1 MLGLSKIIHMAS
13 AKTLY
18 LLDGMALIYRA
29 HFAFIRNPI
38 VNSKGVNTSAVFG
51 YVNTVLDIIKN
62 RNPTHIA
69 VAFDT
74 SAPTQRHIDFPEY
87 KAHREEMPEDIRA
100 AIPKVHEITE
110 AFNIPTLKKD
120 GYEADDI
127 IGTLAKRYAKEG
139 FEVYMVTPDKDF
151 AQLVENRIFLYLPGR
166 QGSDAEILGVE
177 AVKEKYALESPEQVI
192 DLLGLWG
199 DAADNIPGVPGI
211 GQKTG
216 AKLLQQFGSMENIL
230 ANTDQLKGKQKENLE
245 NFADQARMSRKLATI
260 WIDSPIEVE
269 VEDLKIQDPD
279 PELLKPILVEMEFN
293 ALGKRLFGDNFIAG
307 RGQGAQMDLAMGEEA
322 EMAGGLS
329 TEEQSFKTLE
339 TEKPNYQLVDS
350 EEAVGK
356 LAEELSKQ
364 SSFCFDTETSGL
376 DALTTD
382 LLGIAFSY
390 KAGTGYYLS
399 IPKDEKTKQVFL
411 DILTPV
417 FKNPDIEKI
426 GHNIKFDFSVLLQ
439 NGIEVKGPLYDTMIV
454 HTLVDPDQRHNM
466 DFLSLSLLGYKPI
479 SITSLIGEKGKDQ
492 KSMADIPVEQVVDY
506 AAEDADITFQ
516 LKTVLNP
523 LLEETKQEKVY
534 HEVEAPLIPVL
545 AKMEAVGVRIDP
557 NTLSDFSKE
566 LEVEIQTLG
575 DRIRE
580 LAGTDFNLN
589 SPKQLGQVLF
599 DILKLDPKAKK
610 TKTGQYATNEQV
622 LTRLAPKH
630 EIVQCILNHRGAT
643 KLKNTYVDTLPGF
656 ISESTGR
663 IHTTYNQTITATGRL
678 NSYNPNL
685 QNIPIR
691 TEKGRKIRKAFIAGG
706 EEFTLLAADYS
717 QIELRIC
724 AALSEEEAMMNAF
737 IHNKD
742 IHSSTAARIYDTKL
756 EEVTSD
762 MRRTAKM
769 VNFGIIYGISAHGLA
784 QRLGIARG
792 ESAAIIDEYFK
803 QYPKIKVLMESTIE
817 KARELGYVETLLGRR
832 RPLRDINSA
841 NGTVRAG
848 AERIAVNTP
857 IQGTAADMIKIA
869 MHHVQDLLEKE
880 AAKTKMLLQIHDELV
895 FDLHKDEKDSLPPKI
910 AEVMQNALPLSV
922 PIVVDLGS
930 GANWLEAH

>member
-1 MLGLSKIIHMAS
+1 MAS

-38 VNSKGVNTSAVFG
+38 VNSKGFNTSAVFG
-51 YVNTVLDIIKN
+51 YVNTILDLIKN

-87 KAHREEMPEDIRA
+87 KAQREEMPEDLRV
-100 AIPKVHEITE
+100 AIPKVYEITK
-110 AFNIPTLKKD
+110 AFNIPAIKKD

-127 IGTLAKRYAKEG
+127 IGTLAKRFVREG

-151 AQLVENRIFLYLPGR
+151 TQLVESSIYLYRPGR
-166 QGSDAEILGVE
+166 QGSDAEIMGIDE
-177 AVKEKYALESPEQVI
+177 VKEKWGVDNPEQVI

-199 DAADNIPGVPGI
+199 DSVDNIPGVPGI

-230 ANTDQLKGKQKENLE
+230 ASTDQLKGKQKENLE
-245 NFADQARMSRKLATI
+245 NFADQARISRKLATI
-260 WIDSPIEVE
+260 WTDAPIEVSVDE
-269 VEDLKIQDPD
+269 LEIKEPEDS
-279 PELLKPILVEMEFN
+279 LLKPLLIELEFN
-293 ALGKRLFGDNFIAG
+293 AMGKRLYGDNFIAG
-307 RGQGAQMDLAMGEEA
+307 RGKGAQMDLAIGEDRISDNA
-322 EMAGGLS
+322 SDYSPVSLK
-329 TEEQSFKTLE
+329 SFKT
-339 TEKPNYQLVDS
+339 EKPIYKLVGSVADLK
-350 EEAVGK
+350 K
-356 LAEELSKQ
+356 LAADLNKKK
-364 SSFCFDTETSGL
+364 SFCFDTETTGL
-376 DALTTD
+376 DALTTQ

-390 KAGTGYYLS
+390 KAKTGFYVA
-399 IPKDEKTKQVFL
+399 IPQESSGKKQFL
-411 DILTPV
+411 DVLGPV
-417 FKNPDIEKI
+417 FANPDSEKI
-426 GHNIKFDFSVLLQ
+426 GHNIKFDYTVLLQ
-439 NGIEVKGPLYDTMIV
+439 NGIEVEGPLYDTMIV

-466 DFLSLSLLGYKPI
+466 DFLAQAYLGYQPI

-492 KSMADIPVEQVVDY
+492 KSMADIPVDRVSDY

-516 LKTVLNP
+516 LKDKLDP
-523 LLEETKQEKVY
+523 LLNKSNQEKVY
-534 HEVEAPLIPVL
+534 HEIEAPLISVL
-545 AKMEAVGVRIDP
+545 AKMEGAGIKINP
-557 NTLSDFSKE
+557 GTLVAFSNE
-566 LEVEIQTLG
+566 LEKEIQSLG
-575 DRIRE
+575 ARIRE
-580 LAGTDFNLN
+580 LSGTDFNLN

-630 EIVQCILNHRGAT
+630 EIVQSILDHRAST

-663 IHTTYNQTITATGRL
+663 IHTTFNQTITATGRL

-685 QNIPIR
+685 QNVPIR
-691 TEKGRKIRKAFIAGG
+691 TDKGRKIREAFIAEGDDYV
-706 EEFTLLAADYS
+706 LLAADYS

-724 AALSEEEAMMNAF
+724 AALSGEEAMMEAF
-737 IHNKD
+737 INNLD
-742 IHSSTAARIYDTKL
+742 IHSSTAARVYGTDL

-784 QRLGIARG
+784 QRLGIPRS
-792 ESAAIIDEYFK
+792 ESASIIEEYFK
-803 QYPKIKVLMESTIE
+803 QYPKIKELMESTIE
-817 KARELGYVETLLGRR
+817 KARALGYVETLLGRR

-848 AERIAVNTP
+848 AERIAVNAP

-869 MHHVQDLLEKE
+869 MHRIQSLLEKE
-880 AAKTKMLLQIHDELV
+880 ETQTKMLLQIHDELV
-895 FDLHKDEKDSLPPKI
+895 FDLHKSEQDSLPDKI
-910 AEVMQNALPLSV
+910 ADCMQKALPLSV
-922 PIVVDLGS
+922 PIVVKVGTGS
-930 GANWLEAH
+930 NWLEAH